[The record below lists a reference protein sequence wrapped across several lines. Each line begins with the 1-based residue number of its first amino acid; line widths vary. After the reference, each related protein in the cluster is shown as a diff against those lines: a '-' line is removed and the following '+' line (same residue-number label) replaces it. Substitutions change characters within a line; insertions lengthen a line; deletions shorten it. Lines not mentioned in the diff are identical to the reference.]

1 MLLVGEQKLF
11 IEQRA
16 LVTTD
21 KHSLVVYR
29 HGDEYFCMESTCP
42 HSGGPLYKGPVE
54 IQDIEDTAG
63 CKKELH
69 LICPWHAY
77 RFSVKTGKSVDDD
90 IFQTAV
96 FNVVLQDDKVYLD
109 YESADKLEI
118 RFISIPNYKRDCKIV
133 ETKDEIREIAEKI
146 DNINISGKTLV
157 ECAVQILNTPDPTEK
172 VELTYLVADKW
183 EKGELKVGATIPVPD
198 RPARHAELQFVDRW
212 KTKKIGKGGS
222 VQSRIAIL
230 HALANVEQWAI
241 DLAWDIIARF
251 CDSKFNGEKIPDEF
265 CTDFV
270 QVAKEEATH
279 FTFLVERLK
288 DLGSHY
294 GSLPVHDGLWD
305 SATLTS
311 GNLLDRL
318 AIVHMV
324 HEARGLDVNPST
336 IAKFK
341 KANDHE
347 SVVKLEKIHND
358 EVGHVFRGQKW
369 FTYICSQTGVDRY
382 EKFHHIV
389 KNLFFGPLRPP
400 FNDEDRLKA
409 GLDAKF
415 YEPMAGN

>member
-1 MLLVGEQKLF
+1 MLYIGLQEQF
-11 IEQRA
+11 SEQRA
-16 LVTTD
+16 LVTTE
-21 KHSLVVYR
+21 KHSLVVYS
-29 HGDEYFCMESTCP
+29 HEDKYYCMESTCP

-63 CKKELH
+63 CKRELH

-77 RFSVKTGKSVDDD
+77 RFSVETGKSVDDD
-90 IFQTAV
+90 IFETAIFKV
-96 FNVVLQDDKVYLD
+96 ILDDGKVYLD
-109 YESADKLEI
+109 YEPSGKLEI
-118 RFISIPNYKRDCKIV
+118 KFISVPNYKRDCKV
-133 ETKDEIREIAEKI
+133 EIGEENIEQLSEKL
-146 DNINISGKTLV
+146 DALDISGKTLV
-157 ECAVQILNTPDPTEK
+157 ECAVKILYTPDPSEK
-172 VELTYLVADKW
+172 VQLTYLVAEKW
-183 EKGELKVGATIPVPD
+183 EAGELTIGEAIPVPD
-198 RPARHAELQFVDRW
+198 RPARHAELQIVDRW

-251 CDSKFNGEKIPDEF
+251 CNHTFNDERLPAEF
-265 CTDFV
+265 CSDFV

-279 FTFLVERLK
+279 FSFLVERLK

-311 GNLLDRL
+311 SNLLDRL

-341 KANDHE
+341 KANDQE
-347 SVVKLEKIHND
+347 SVVKLEKIHYD
-358 EVGHVFRGQKW
+358 EVGHVYRGQKW
-369 FTYICSQTGVDRY
+369 FTYICDKIGIDRY

-400 FNDEDRLKA
+400 FNAEDRLKA

-415 YEPMAGN
+415 YEPMAEY

>member
-1 MLLVGEQKLF
+1 
-11 IEQRA
+11 
-16 LVTTD
+16 
-21 KHSLVVYR
+21 
-29 HGDEYFCMESTCP
+29 MESTCP

-54 IQDIEDTAG
+54 IQDIEDTVG

-77 RFSVKTGKSVDDD
+77 RFSVETGKSVDDD
-90 IFQTAV
+90 IFETAV
-96 FNVVLQDDKVYLD
+96 FGVVLEDDKVYLD
-109 YESADKLEI
+109 YEFTEKLEI
-118 RFISIPNYKRDCKIV
+118 KFISVPNYKRDTKL
-133 ETKDEIREIAEKI
+133 ETHDEQVSDLTDKFASV
-146 DNINISGKTLV
+146 DVSGKTLV

-172 VELTYLVADKW
+172 VELTKLVASKW
-183 EKGELKVGATIPVPD
+183 EAGELKVGNAIPVPD
-198 RPARHAELQFVDRW
+198 RPARHAELQIVDRW

-251 CDSKFNGEKIPDEF
+251 CNNTFNDEKLPDDF

-279 FTFLVERLK
+279 FTFLVERIK
-288 DLGSHY
+288 DLGSYY
-294 GSLPVHDGLWD
+294 GALPVHDGLWD

-311 GNLLDRL
+311 ANLLDRL

-358 EVGHVFRGQKW
+358 EVGHVYRGQKW
-369 FTYICSQTGVDRY
+369 FTFICGKTGIDRY

-400 FNDEDRLKA
+400 FNAEDRLKA

-415 YEPMAGN
+415 YEPMAEY